1 MITTPEEY
9 KWMSGD
15 FDTSEPYPL
24 IDGEIMPL
32 RTGTNPE
39 DIDRKKILRGEDVC
53 FLAEAAKERSYCF
66 NNSIVRDWDG
76 SGYSMVTINVS
87 EVPFPFSKSVS
98 ASQMQTLVGLYT
110 DLFSRSS
117 QAYPMGSRPQIFCID
132 KTKLQAKTIA
142 YNANV
147 YDELNTIWNNA
158 AITSDIQTSTSS
170 DFTTD
175 GALEQA
181 AVSKIFDDLSKL
193 NTIVLHTIGYINAD
207 GLCVDVV
214 GDTWTPAYRGNVG
227 YHARNNSDNQ
237 GQFYWMPNFTWASIP
252 ETYFSGV
259 EVWGCYTLIGRSF
272 WHPNWVNIDYSF
284 RKIADM
290 TVENGK
296 YVYHP
301 TVAQAKALIEDR
313 LRLIGE
319 TIHPYTSIPYGG
331 LDAIQFYETYFPL
344 GVWFVGT
351 LSDRTRWLLS
361 GQS

>member
-9 KWMSGD
+9 KWISGD
-15 FDTSEPYPL
+15 FDPSEPYPL
-24 IDGEIMPL
+24 INGEIMPL

-39 DIDRKKILRGEDVC
+39 NIDRKKILRGEDVC
-53 FLAEAAKERSYCF
+53 FLAEAAKERGYCF

-76 SGYSMVTINVS
+76 SDYSMVTINVP
-87 EVPFPFSKSVS
+87 EVLFPFSKSVS

-110 DLFSRSS
+110 DLFNRPS
-117 QAYPMGSRPQIFCID
+117 QAYPIGSHPQIFFID

-158 AITSDIQTSTSS
+158 AITPSIQTSTPS
-170 DFTTD
+170 DFMTD

-193 NTIVLHTIGYINAD
+193 NAVVLRASQRINDDGYCAD
-207 GLCVDVV
+207 SS
-214 GDTWTPAYRGNVG
+214 GDTWMPDYRGNVG
-227 YHARNNSDNQ
+227 YHAQNNNSHR
-237 GQFYWMPNFTWASIP
+237 GQFYWMPNYTSASIP

-259 EVWGCYTLIGRSF
+259 EVWGCYTLTGRSY
-272 WHPNWVNIDYSF
+272 WHPDWVNIDYSF

-290 TVENGK
+290 TVENGM

-301 TVAQAKALIEDR
+301 TVAQVKALIEDR

-319 TIHPYTSIPYGG
+319 TIRPYTSIPGG
-331 LDAIQFYETYFPL
+331 TYNSTQFYETYFPL
-344 GVWFVGT
+344 GVWFVGIPN
-351 LSDRTRWLLS
+351 DRTKWWT
-361 GQS
+361 